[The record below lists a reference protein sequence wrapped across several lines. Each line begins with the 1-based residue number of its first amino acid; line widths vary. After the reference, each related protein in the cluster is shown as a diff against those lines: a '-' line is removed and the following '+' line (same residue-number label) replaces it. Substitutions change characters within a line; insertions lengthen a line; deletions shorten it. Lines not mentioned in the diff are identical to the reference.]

1 MNADMPGIPK
11 SATRQP
17 PCVTCQTFKG
27 QINGVQKA
35 QPCRVLLLMQI
46 SLVSP
51 ADKVIRM
58 TMKEAHFR
66 GNQLD

>member
-1 MNADMPGIPK
+1 MKADMPGIPK

-17 PCVTCQTFKG
+17 PCMTCKTFEE
-27 QINGVQKA
+27 QINGVQEA
-35 QPCRVLLLMQI
+35 QPCRLMLLMQV

-58 TMKEAHFR
+58 NTYEGSTF
-66 GNQLD
+66 GVIG